1 MRVTITGAS
10 GPIGSRLVAALTA
23 RGDEVTALSRRPD
36 EARERLGVD
45 AAAWHP
51 DREPAPA
58 AALAGRDG
66 VVHLAGEQ
74 IGQRWTPKAKK
85 RIRSS
90 RELGTAN
97 LVEGLREADPRPR
110 VLVSASGVGYYGARG
125 DERLD
130 ESAAAGDDFLAQV
143 CQEWERAAGAAL
155 ELGMRV
161 VIQRTGVVL
170 DRSAGAL
177 AKMLPPFR
185 LGVGGPVGGGDQY
198 VSWIHPD
205 DLVGLYLAALDGEQ
219 WAGPVNAAAPEPAT
233 NRALSRALGR
243 AMHRPALV
251 PVPVVALKVL
261 YGEMA
266 WVVTTGQRAVP
277 ARALELGFAF
287 RHPDLDEALQAALA

>member
-277 ARALELGFAF
+277 ARALELGFVF